1 MTDNNARGTLI
12 NQVEAVFVPVADQDR
27 ALGFYLDTLGFEK
40 RADFTYG
47 EDTRWMEVAPP
58 DAVSTPYTSQASDDE
73 SSIRSALFAKCVEG
87 EFCELRPDG
96 VLGSSPYSTREPA
109 THDFW

>member
-12 NQVEAVFVPVADQDR
+12 NQVGAVFVPVADQDR

-47 EDTRWMEVAPP
+47 RDSRWERA
-58 DAVSTPYTSQASDDE
+58 AW
-73 SSIRSALFAKCVEG
+73 L
-87 EFCELRPDG
+87 
-96 VLGSSPYSTREPA
+96 
-109 THDFW
+109 